1 MNIGQYLNLIP
12 AFVVLVLGI
21 YLFSRQGKNRHNI
34 FLAMSYIF
42 FSLTI
47 GGLVA
52 YWHESFRLSWIVDLI
67 FLSCSLA
74 SSAAFYIYVAE
85 LTHIEGHKAKDH
97 LIWLPAIFFLVT
109 NFICYSMMNFDGRDY
124 LYRANVLCK
133 MQSGVPEIYFY
144 KRFFDSYFWRPVVFL
159 QTSGIAIYTFFRIQK
174 YRQIID
180 EYYSNEGEDI
190 PQKFILLRVGLFLL
204 IVVMGV
210 YMSQSFSHSKLYVY
224 STAISGLVM
233 TVLFTIMFNF
243 AQNSKYTML
252 QLREMIAESAKR
264 QVEATNTNTGRIRK
278 RVNEQIEENFFL
290 NPEINLINFSE
301 NLNSN
306 RTYVSNFIHDE
317 YNCSFSDFV
326 NRLRV
331 EYAIKLMQETPER
344 DFTIKR
350 IMVDS
355 GFNSIQ
361 SFNRNFKKFEG
372 MSPTEWMEKSLHRA
386 G

>member
-1 MNIGQYLNLIP
+1 M
-12 AFVVLVLGI
+12 
-21 YLFSRQGKNRHNI
+21 
-34 FLAMSYIF
+34 
-42 FSLTI
+42 
-47 GGLVA
+47 
-52 YWHESFRLSWIVDLI
+52 
-67 FLSCSLA
+67 
-74 SSAAFYIYVAE
+74 
-85 LTHIEGHKAKDH
+85 
-97 LIWLPAIFFLVT
+97 
-109 NFICYSMMNFDGRDY
+109 
-124 LYRANVLCK
+124 
-133 MQSGVPEIYFY
+133 
-144 KRFFDSYFWRPVVFL
+144 
-159 QTSGIAIYTFFRIQK
+159 
-174 YRQIID
+174 
-180 EYYSNEGEDI
+180 
-190 PQKFILLRVGLFLL
+190 
-204 IVVMGV
+204 
-210 YMSQSFSHSKLYVY
+210 Y

-243 AQNSKYTML
+243 AKNSKYTML